1 MQGGAAIV
9 ITPGAGYSATERTI
23 YAQVSGS
30 TGGFDTNTGA
40 FRVIAKYYNL

>member
-1 MQGGAAIV
+1 MGGGAPLI

-23 YAQVSGS
+23 YAQVSAS
-30 TGGFDTNTGA
+30 AGGFDTDTGA